1 MVLPEPAVSLV
12 ALQMASQELR
22 SGTGGM
28 AEAAAAGGGH
38 TSRVYDQAMLGLRMQ
53 LLEMGGLVLSQVA
66 GAVRALLA
74 ADTTL
79 ACDILDR
86 EQAVNA
92 YAERVDRAAMALIA
106 LHQPVAG
113 DLRTVR
119 ALTRAAIDLERVGDE
134 AKKLAYLARD
144 IAAGSRVTLSN
155 GVRRPLRVMGQ
166 AAASMLHDAVDAL
179 DRMSAESAQGVLVRD
194 AELDAEFN
202 GALRL
207 LVTEGMED
215 PRSLAG
221 IADAVLALKAIER
234 IGDHAKNV
242 AEQVAFIAG

>member
-1 MVLPEPAVSLV
+1 MESPEPPVFPLVSQ
-12 ALQMASQELR
+12 AASL
-22 SGTGGM
+22 SGTGSAVV
-28 AEAAAAGGGH
+28 AETAVVGEGH
-38 TSRVYDQAMLGLRMQ
+38 TSRVYDQAMLGLRMH
-53 LLEMGGLVLSQVA
+53 LLEMGGLVLAQVT
-66 GAVRALLA
+66 GAVRALLT
-74 ADTTL
+74 ADVLL
-79 ACDILDR
+79 AGDILDR
-86 EQAVNA
+86 EQVVNA

-113 DLRTVR
+113 DLRTIR

-144 IAAGSRVTLSN
+144 IASGSRVTLSN

-166 AAASMLHDAVDAL
+166 VAAAMLHDAVDAL
-179 DRMSAESAQGVLVRD
+179 DRMNAESAQSVLARD

-215 PRSLAG
+215 ARSLAG
-221 IADAVLALKAIER
+221 IADAVLALKGIER

>member
-1 MVLPEPAVSLV
+1 MTEPEPSVS
-12 ALQMASQELR
+12 AAASR
-22 SGTGGM
+22 SASPTGTGGM
-28 AEAAAAGGGH
+28 AAAEAAATGEGH

-53 LLEMGGLVLSQVA
+53 LLEMGGLALSQVA
-66 GAVRALLA
+66 GAVRALLTG
-74 ADTTL
+74 DTTL
-79 ACDILDR
+79 AGDILDR

-113 DLRTVR
+113 DLRTIR

-134 AKKLAYLARD
+134 AKKLAYLSRD
-144 IAAGSRVTLSN
+144 IASGHRVTLSN
-155 GVRRPLRVMGQ
+155 GVRRTLRVMGQ
-166 AAASMLHDAVDAL
+166 VATAMLHDAVDAL
-179 DRMSAESAQGVLVRD
+179 DRMSAESAQAVLVRD
-194 AELDAEFN
+194 ADLDAEFN

-215 PRSLAG
+215 AHSLAG

>member
-1 MVLPEPAVSLV
+1 MMPPEPA
-12 ALQMASQELR
+12 ASQAASPLASL

-28 AEAAAAGGGH
+28 AVAEATAGGEGH
-38 TSRVYDQAMLGLRMQ
+38 TSRVYDQAMLGLRMH

-66 GAVRALLA
+66 GAVRALLTG
-74 ADTTL
+74 DTTL
-79 ACDILDR
+79 AGDILDR

-113 DLRTVR
+113 DLRTIR

-134 AKKLAYLARD
+134 AKKLAYLTRA
-144 IAAGSRVTLSN
+144 IALGSHVSLSN

-166 AAASMLHDAVDAL
+166 VAAAMLHDAVDAL
-179 DRMSAESAQGVLVRD
+179 DRMSVESAQRVLARD

-221 IADAVLALKAIER
+221 IADAVLALKGIER

-242 AEQVAFIAG
+242 AEQVAVIAG

>member
-1 MVLPEPAVSLV
+1 MMPPEPA
-12 ALQMASQELR
+12 ASQVASPVASL
-22 SGTGGM
+22 SGTGGTVVVVT
-28 AEAAAAGGGH
+28 ADTGEGH
-38 TSRVYDQAMLGLRMQ
+38 TSRVYDQAMLGLRMH
-53 LLEMGGLVLSQVA
+53 LLEMGGLALSQVT
-66 GAVRALLA
+66 GAVHALLT
-74 ADTTL
+74 ADATL
-79 ACDILDR
+79 AGDILDR

-92 YAERVDRAAMALIA
+92 YAERVDGAAMAVIA

-119 ALTRAAIDLERVGDE
+119 SMTRAAIDLERVGDE

-144 IAAGSRVTLSN
+144 IASGYRVPLAQ

-166 AAASMLHDAVDAL
+166 VAAAMLRDAVDAI
-179 DRMSAESAQGVLVRD
+179 DQMSAEAAQAVLVRD

-207 LVTEGMED
+207 LVTQGMED
-215 PRSLAG
+215 ARSLAG
-221 IADAVLALKAIER
+221 IADAVLALKGIER

-242 AEQVAFIAG
+242 AEQVAVIAG

>member
-1 MVLPEPAVSLV
+1 MAVSE
-12 ALQMASQELR
+12 S
-22 SGTGGM
+22 T
-28 AEAAAAGGGH
+28 AGEGH

-53 LLEMGGLVLSQVA
+53 LLEMGGLVLSQVV
-66 GAVRALLA
+66 GAVRALLT
-74 ADTTL
+74 ADIPL
-79 ACDILDR
+79 AGDILER

-92 YAERVDRAAMALIA
+92 YAERVDRAAMGIIA

-134 AKKLAYLARD
+134 SKKLAYLARD
-144 IAAGSRVTLSN
+144 IASGSRVTLSN
-155 GVRRPLRVMGQ
+155 GVRRPLRVMGHV
-166 AAASMLHDAVDAL
+166 AAAMLHDAVDAL
-179 DRMSAESAQGVLVRD
+179 DRMSAEAAQSVLVRD
-194 AELDAEFN
+194 AELDAEFTT
-202 GALRL
+202 ALRL

-215 PRSLAG
+215 ARSLAG

>member
-28 AEAAAAGGGH
+28 AEAAAAGEGH

-179 DRMSAESAQGVLVRD
+179 DRSRPCQKNQHISVVESSVSFLIQSLILV
-194 AELDAEFN
+194 FV
-202 GALRL
+202 G
-207 LVTEGMED
+207 
-215 PRSLAG
+215 SL
-221 IADAVLALKAIER
+221 
-234 IGDHAKNV
+234 
-242 AEQVAFIAG
+242 

>member
-1 MVLPEPAVSLV
+1 MAV
-12 ALQMASQELR
+12 
-22 SGTGGM
+22 
-28 AEAAAAGGGH
+28 AEATVTGEGH
-38 TSRVYDQAMLGLRMQ
+38 TSRAYDQAMLGLRMH
-53 LLEMGGLVLSQVA
+53 LLEMGGLVLSQVV
-66 GAVRALLA
+66 GAVRALLT
-74 ADTTL
+74 ADAPL
-79 ACDILDR
+79 AGDILDR
-86 EQAVNA
+86 ETAVNA

-113 DLRTVR
+113 DLRTIR

-134 AKKLAYLARD
+134 AKKLAYLTRS
-144 IAAGSRVTLSN
+144 IALGSRVSLSK

-166 AAASMLHDAVDAL
+166 VAAAMLHDAVDAL
-179 DRMSAESAQGVLVRD
+179 DRMSVESAHSVLARD

-215 PRSLAG
+215 ARSLAG
-221 IADAVLALKAIER
+221 IADAVLALKGIER

>member
-1 MVLPEPAVSLV
+1 MMPPEPT
-12 ALQMASQELR
+12 ASQAASPLTSL

-28 AEAAAAGGGH
+28 AVAEATAAGEGH
-38 TSRVYDQAMLGLRMQ
+38 TSRVYDQAMLGLRMH

-66 GAVRALLA
+66 GAVRALLT
-74 ADTTL
+74 ADAGL
-79 ACDILDR
+79 AGDILDR

-134 AKKLAYLARD
+134 AKKLAYLTRG
-144 IAAGSRVTLSN
+144 IALGSRVSLSN

-166 AAASMLHDAVDAL
+166 VAAAMLHDAVDAL
-179 DRMSAESAQGVLVRD
+179 DRMSVESAQRVLARD

-221 IADAVLALKAIER
+221 IADAVLALKGIER

>member
-1 MVLPEPAVSLV
+1 MVLPEPAVSRE
-12 ALQMASQELR
+12 ASESASL

-28 AEAAAAGGGH
+28 AETAATGEGH

-66 GAVRALLA
+66 GAVRALLTT
-74 ADTTL
+74 DTTL
-79 ACDILDR
+79 ARDILDR

-92 YAERVDRAAMALIA
+92 YADRVDRAAMALIA

-179 DRMSAESAQGVLVRD
+179 DRMSAESAQGVLARD

>member
-1 MVLPEPAVSLV
+1 MTEPEPSVS
-12 ALQMASQELR
+12 AAASR
-22 SGTGGM
+22 SASPTGTGGM
-28 AEAAAAGGGH
+28 AAAEAAATGEGH

-53 LLEMGGLVLSQVA
+53 LLEMGGLALSQVA
-66 GAVRALLA
+66 GAVRALLTG
-74 ADTTL
+74 DTTL
-79 ACDILDR
+79 AGDILDR

-113 DLRTVR
+113 DLRTIR

-134 AKKLAYLARD
+134 AKKLAYLSRD
-144 IAAGSRVTLSN
+144 IALGHRVTLSN
-155 GVRRPLRVMGQ
+155 GVRRALRVMGQ
-166 AAASMLHDAVDAL
+166 VATAMLHDAVDAL
-179 DRMSAESAQGVLVRD
+179 DRMSAESAQAVLVRD
-194 AELDAEFN
+194 ADLDAEFN

-215 PRSLAG
+215 AHSLAG